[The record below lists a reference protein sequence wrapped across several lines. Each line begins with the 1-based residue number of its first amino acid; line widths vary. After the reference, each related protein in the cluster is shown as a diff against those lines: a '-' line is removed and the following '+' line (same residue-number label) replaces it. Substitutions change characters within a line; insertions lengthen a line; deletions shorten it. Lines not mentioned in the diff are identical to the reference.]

1 MFEVL
6 KTILKP
12 VLLRRTKK
20 SKDASGKPIIL
31 LPEKYYKIF
40 NVVFTPEER

>member
-1 MFEVL
+1 M

-20 SKDASGKPIIL
+20 SKDSQGKPIVL
-31 LPEKYYKIF
+31 LPEKYSRIES
-40 NVVFTPEER
+40 VVFTEEER